1 MKKLFLLLLLSVLTL
16 GMRAMSFEEAQRHA
30 LFLSD
35 KMAYELQL
43 TPRQYE
49 EVYQI
54 NFDYLL
60 FVEPGS
66 VYGNWW
72 RSRNAELRRILTS
85 VQYAEYERTYHFYRP
100 VHWRDGAWHY
110 GVYGY
115 YTDRTVFYRERP
127 RIYGTYRGGR
137 YFGPRPAGPRPGAS
151 PRPAPRPGAG
161 PRPGDGPR
169 PNGLRDRGPAP
180 RANGLR
186 EGPAPRGAL
195 PNGTRPN
202 AAPRQNTPAPRANGL
217 RQSPS
222 QRPNNARPGNTP
234 QRSNNLRQGNTPQRS
249 NNLRQGT
256 TTQRPSSARPNTTN
270 RSNTR
275 GTTDRARRE
284 VRR

>member
-16 GMRAMSFEEAQRHA
+16 GARAMSFEEAQRHA

-127 RIYGTYRGGR
+127 RIYVTYRGGR
-137 YFGPRPAGPRPGAS
+137 YFGPRPAGPRPNAG
-151 PRPAPRPGAG
+151 PRPAPRLRPDAG
-161 PRPGDGPR
+161 RPAPGPR
-169 PNGLRDRGPAP
+169 PNGLRDGGPAP
-180 RANGLR
+180 
-186 EGPAPRGAL
+186 
-195 PNGTRPN
+195 RPN
-202 AAPRQNTPAPRANGL
+202 AAPRSNGL

-222 QRPNNARPGNTP
+222 QRPNNARQGNAP
-234 QRSNNLRQGNTPQRS
+234 QRSNSLRQDNATQRP
-249 NNLRQGT
+249 NNARQGT
-256 TTQRPSSARPNTTN
+256 TTQRPSSTRQGTTN
-270 RSNTR
+270 RSNTHS
-275 GTTDRARRE
+275 GADRPRRE

>member
-1 MKKLFLLLLLSVLTL
+1 MKKLFLLLLLSVLAS
-16 GMRAMSFEEAQRHA
+16 GVRAMSFEEAQRHA

-35 KMAYELQL
+35 KMAYELGL
-43 TPRQYE
+43 TPRQFE

-72 RSRNAELRRILTS
+72 RSRNAELRRVLTS

-115 YTDRTVFYRERP
+115 YTDRTVYYRELP
-127 RIYGTYRGGR
+127 RVYRTYRGGR
-137 YFGPRPAGPRPGAS
+137 YFGPRPGAG
-151 PRPAPRPGAG
+151 PRPAPRPGAEPRPGVG
-161 PRPGDGPR
+161 PRPGATPRPGAAPR
-169 PNGLRDRGPAP
+169 PNGLRDGR
-180 RANGLR
+180 
-186 EGPAPRGAL
+186 
-195 PNGTRPN
+195 T
-202 AAPRQNTPAPRANGL
+202 APRQNTPAPRANGL

-256 TTQRPSSARPNTTN
+256 TTQRPNGARQSTTTQRPNSGQ
-270 RSNTR
+270 RSN
-275 GTTDRARRE
+275 GTQRPNRNFRN
-284 VRR
+284 

>member
-1 MKKLFLLLLLSVLTL
+1 MKKLFLLLLLSILTL
-16 GMRAMSFEEAQRHA
+16 GARAMSFEEAQRHA

-35 KMAYELQL
+35 KMAYELGL
-43 TPRQYE
+43 TARQYE

-54 NFDYLL
+54 NLDYLL

-127 RIYGTYRGGR
+127 RIYHSYRGGR
-137 YFGPRPAGPRPGAS
+137 YFGPRPGVA
-151 PRPAPRPGAG
+151 PRPAPRPRPGVAPRPAPR
-161 PRPGDGPR
+161 PRPGVAPRPAPRPRPGVAPRPAPGPR

-180 RANGLR
+180 R
-186 EGPAPRGAL
+186 
-195 PNGTRPN
+195 PNAVRPNSARPNTTRPSGTRPSG
-202 AAPRQNTPAPRANGL
+202 ARQGTAP
-217 RQSPS
+217 S
-222 QRPNNARPGNTP
+222 
-234 QRSNNLRQGNTPQRS
+234 RSNNLRQGPS
-249 NNLRQGT
+249 N
-256 TTQRPSSARPNTTN
+256 N

-275 GTTDRARRE
+275 GGTTDRPRRDF
-284 VRR
+284 RR

>member
-1 MKKLFLLLLLSVLTL
+1 MRKLFLLLLLSVLTL
-16 GMRAMSFEEAQRHA
+16 GARAMSFEEAQRHA

-35 KMAYELQL
+35 KMAYELGL
-43 TPRQYE
+43 TARQYE

-54 NFDYLL
+54 NLDYLL

-127 RIYGTYRGGR
+127 RIYHSYRGGR
-137 YFGPRPAGPRPGAS
+137 YFGPRPGVA
-151 PRPAPRPGAG
+151 PRPAPRPRPGVAPRPAPR
-161 PRPGDGPR
+161 PRPGVAPRPAPGPR

-180 RANGLR
+180 R
-186 EGPAPRGAL
+186 
-195 PNGTRPN
+195 PN
-202 AAPRQNTPAPRANGL
+202 AGPRANGL
-217 RQSPS
+217 RDRGPAP
-222 QRPNNARPGNTP
+222 RPNAGPRANGLRDRGPAARPNDVRPNSARPNTTRP
-234 QRSNNLRQGNTPQRS
+234 SGTRPSGARQGTAPSRSNNLRQGPS
-249 NNLRQGT
+249 N
-256 TTQRPSSARPNTTN
+256 N

-275 GTTDRARRE
+275 GGTTDRPRRDF
-284 VRR
+284 RR

>member
-1 MKKLFLLLLLSVLTL
+1 MKKLFLLLLLSILTL
-16 GMRAMSFEEAQRHA
+16 GARAMSFEEAQRHA

-35 KMAYELQL
+35 KMAYELGL
-43 TPRQYE
+43 TARQYE

-54 NFDYLL
+54 NLDYLL

-127 RIYGTYRGGR
+127 RIYHSYRGGR
-137 YFGPRPAGPRPGAS
+137 YFGHRPGVA
-151 PRPAPRPGAG
+151 PRPAPRPRPGVA
-161 PRPGDGPR
+161 PRPAPGPR

-180 RANGLR
+180 R
-186 EGPAPRGAL
+186 
-195 PNGTRPN
+195 PNAVRPNSARPNTTRPSGTRPSG
-202 AAPRQNTPAPRANGL
+202 ARQGTAP
-217 RQSPS
+217 S
-222 QRPNNARPGNTP
+222 
-234 QRSNNLRQGNTPQRS
+234 RSNNLRQG
-249 NNLRQGT
+249 
-256 TTQRPSSARPNTTN
+256 PSDN

-275 GTTDRARRE
+275 GGTTDRPRRDF
-284 VRR
+284 RR

>member
-1 MKKLFLLLLLSVLTL
+1 MKKLFLLLLLSILTL
-16 GMRAMSFEEAQRHA
+16 GARAMSFEEAQRHA

-35 KMAYELQL
+35 KMAYELGL
-43 TPRQYE
+43 TARQYD

-54 NFDYLL
+54 NLDYLL

-127 RIYGTYRGGR
+127 RIYHSYRGGR
-137 YFGPRPAGPRPGAS
+137 YFGPRPGVA
-151 PRPAPRPGAG
+151 PRPAPRPRPGVA
-161 PRPGDGPR
+161 PRPAPGPR

-180 RANGLR
+180 R
-186 EGPAPRGAL
+186 
-195 PNGTRPN
+195 PN
-202 AAPRQNTPAPRANGL
+202 AGPRANGL
-217 RQSPS
+217 RDRGPAA
-222 QRPNNARPGNTP
+222 RPNTTRPSGTRQGTAP
-234 QRSNNLRQGNTPQRS
+234 SRSNNLRQGPS
-249 NNLRQGT
+249 N
-256 TTQRPSSARPNTTN
+256 N

-275 GTTDRARRE
+275 GGTTDRPRRDF
-284 VRR
+284 RR

>member
-1 MKKLFLLLLLSVLTL
+1 MKKLFLLLLLSILTL
-16 GMRAMSFEEAQRHA
+16 GARAMSFEEAQRHA

-35 KMAYELQL
+35 KMAYELGL
-43 TPRQYE
+43 TARQYE

-54 NFDYLL
+54 NLDYLL

-127 RIYGTYRGGR
+127 RIYHSYRGGR
-137 YFGPRPAGPRPGAS
+137 YFGPRPGVA
-151 PRPAPRPGAG
+151 PRPAPRPRPGVA
-161 PRPGDGPR
+161 PRPAPGPR

-180 RANGLR
+180 R
-186 EGPAPRGAL
+186 
-195 PNGTRPN
+195 PNDVRPNSARPNTTRPSGTRPSG
-202 AAPRQNTPAPRANGL
+202 ARQGTAP
-217 RQSPS
+217 S
-222 QRPNNARPGNTP
+222 
-234 QRSNNLRQGNTPQRS
+234 RSNNLRQGPS
-249 NNLRQGT
+249 NNC
-256 TTQRPSSARPNTTN
+256 
-270 RSNTR
+270 SNTR
-275 GTTDRARRE
+275 GGTTDRPRRDF
-284 VRR
+284 RR

>member
-1 MKKLFLLLLLSVLTL
+1 MKKLFLLLLLSILTL
-16 GMRAMSFEEAQRHA
+16 GARAMSFEEAQRHA

-35 KMAYELQL
+35 KMAYELGL
-43 TPRQYE
+43 TAGQYD

-54 NFDYLL
+54 NLDYLL

-127 RIYGTYRGGR
+127 RIYHSYRGGR
-137 YFGPRPAGPRPGAS
+137 YFGPRPGVA
-151 PRPAPRPGAG
+151 PRPAPRPRPGVA
-161 PRPGDGPR
+161 PRPAPGPR

-180 RANGLR
+180 R
-186 EGPAPRGAL
+186 
-195 PNGTRPN
+195 PN
-202 AAPRQNTPAPRANGL
+202 AGPRANGL
-217 RQSPS
+217 RDRGPAP
-222 QRPNNARPGNTP
+222 RPNAGPRANGLRDRGPAARPNGARPNGARPSGTRP
-234 QRSNNLRQGNTPQRS
+234 SGARQGTAPSRSNNLRQGPS
-249 NNLRQGT
+249 N
-256 TTQRPSSARPNTTN
+256 N

-275 GTTDRARRE
+275 GGTTDRPRRDF
-284 VRR
+284 RR

>member
-1 MKKLFLLLLLSVLTL
+1 MKKLFLLLLLSILTL
-16 GMRAMSFEEAQRHA
+16 GARAMSFEEAQRHA

-35 KMAYELQL
+35 KMAYELGL
-43 TPRQYE
+43 TAGQYD

-54 NFDYLL
+54 NLDYLL

-127 RIYGTYRGGR
+127 RIYRSYRGGR
-137 YFGPRPAGPRPGAS
+137 YFGPRPGVA
-151 PRPAPRPGAG
+151 PRPAPRPRPGVA
-161 PRPGDGPR
+161 PRPAPGPR

-180 RANGLR
+180 R
-186 EGPAPRGAL
+186 
-195 PNGTRPN
+195 PNAVRPNSARPNTTRPSGTRPSG
-202 AAPRQNTPAPRANGL
+202 ARQGTAP
-217 RQSPS
+217 S
-222 QRPNNARPGNTP
+222 
-234 QRSNNLRQGNTPQRS
+234 RSNNLRQGPS
-249 NNLRQGT
+249 N
-256 TTQRPSSARPNTTN
+256 N

-275 GTTDRARRE
+275 GGTTDRPRRDF
-284 VRR
+284 RR

>member
-1 MKKLFLLLLLSVLTL
+1 MRKLFLLLLLSVLTL
-16 GMRAMSFEEAQRHA
+16 GARAMSFEDAQRHA

-35 KMAYELQL
+35 KMAYELGL
-43 TPRQYE
+43 TARQYE

-54 NFDYLL
+54 NLDYLL

-127 RIYGTYRGGR
+127 RIYRSYRGGR
-137 YFGPRPAGPRPGAS
+137 YFGPRPGVA
-151 PRPAPRPGAG
+151 PRPAPRPRPGVAPRPAPR
-161 PRPGDGPR
+161 PRPGVAPRPAPGPR

-180 RANGLR
+180 R
-186 EGPAPRGAL
+186 
-195 PNGTRPN
+195 PN
-202 AAPRQNTPAPRANGL
+202 AGPRANGL
-217 RQSPS
+217 RDRGPAA
-222 QRPNNARPGNTP
+222 RPNDVRPNSARPNTTRP
-234 QRSNNLRQGNTPQRS
+234 SGTRPSGARQGTAPSRSNNLRQGPS
-249 NNLRQGT
+249 N
-256 TTQRPSSARPNTTN
+256 N

-275 GTTDRARRE
+275 GGTTDRPRRDF
-284 VRR
+284 RR

>member
-1 MKKLFLLLLLSVLTL
+1 MKKLFLLLLLSILTL
-16 GMRAMSFEEAQRHA
+16 GARAMSFEEAQRHA

-35 KMAYELQL
+35 KMAYELGL
-43 TPRQYE
+43 TARQYE

-54 NFDYLL
+54 NLDYLL

-127 RIYGTYRGGR
+127 RIYHSYRGGR
-137 YFGPRPAGPRPGAS
+137 YFGPRPGVA
-151 PRPAPRPGAG
+151 PRPAPRPRPGVA
-161 PRPGDGPR
+161 PRPAPGPR

-180 RANGLR
+180 R
-186 EGPAPRGAL
+186 
-195 PNGTRPN
+195 PNAVRPNSARPNTTRPSGTRPSG
-202 AAPRQNTPAPRANGL
+202 ARQGTAP
-217 RQSPS
+217 S
-222 QRPNNARPGNTP
+222 
-234 QRSNNLRQGNTPQRS
+234 RSNNLRQGPS
-249 NNLRQGT
+249 N
-256 TTQRPSSARPNTTN
+256 N

-275 GTTDRARRE
+275 GGTTDRPRRDF
-284 VRR
+284 RR